1 MKPVFFSYS
10 RQDSEFALRLGKD
23 LRAAGMNIWLDQ
35 IDIPL
40 GERWDAAIET
50 VLSRCS
56 NILVILSPASV
67 ESTNVMDEV
76 SYALEEQKRVIP
88 ILLKDC
94 EIPFRLRRLQHTDFR
109 ADYDTALGKLL
120 QYLSALPPETKV
132 EKTEDGG
139 SRPGTS
145 TPASATAST
154 GARGRKAGSA
164 SSGTRD
170 ASTGRV
176 IGIVIGAAFV
186 ILAGW
191 MALKPD
197 SPTMD
202 GAQTELATA
211 NAATTAPDSTPV
223 SLATAGVAAAPK
235 EAAAA
240 KPAPVEVRPG
250 AEFGN
255 EPRIRIVNANSQLCL
270 TVAGGSKEHNAEAV
284 QYPCDDHPSRFWS
297 TRVVPDTDMATIRNL
312 NSGLCLTIAGGSA
325 ELNTPAVLYPCDGD
339 PSRNWR
345 ISVLDHS
352 TIRLVNV
359 RSKLCLTI
367 AGGSTENNLTAV
379 QYECD
384 GHPSRDW
391 QLRRERD

>member
-35 IDIPL
+35 LDIAP

-50 VLSRCS
+50 ALSRCS
-56 NILVILSPASV
+56 NILVILSPGSV

-88 ILLKDC
+88 ILLRDC

-109 ADYDTALGKLL
+109 TDYDPALGKLL
-120 QYLSALPPETKV
+120 QHLRALPPEAETD
-132 EKTEDGG
+132 KTPEAG
-139 SRPGTS
+139 SRPGTT
-145 TPASATAST
+145 TPATATAIT
-154 GARGRKAGSA
+154 GARGRSAGSA
-164 SSGTRD
+164 TRD
-170 ASTGRV
+170 ASTGKV
-176 IGIVIGAAFV
+176 IGIVIGAAVV
-186 ILAGW
+186 ILGGW

-197 SPTMD
+197 SSTM
-202 GAQTELATA
+202 
-211 NAATTAPDSTPV
+211 NAAQIAP
-223 SLATAGVAAAPK
+223 ATAGVAAAPK
-235 EAAAA
+235 DAAEA
-240 KPAPVEVRPG
+240 KPATVKVPPG
-250 AEFGN
+250 PKFGN
-255 EPRIRIVNANSQLCL
+255 EPRIRIVNVNSELCL
-270 TVAGGSKEHNAEAV
+270 TVAGGSKDYNAEAV

-297 TRVVPDTDMATIRNL
+297 TQVVPDTDLVTVRNL
-312 NSGLCLTIAGGSA
+312 NSELCLTIAGGNA
-325 ELNTPAVLYPCDGD
+325 DLNTPAVQYPCDGD

-345 ISVLDHS
+345 IRVLDDS

-359 RSKLCLTI
+359 HSKLCLTI
-367 AGGSTENNLTAV
+367 AGGSTDRNLTAV

-391 QLRRERD
+391 QIRRERD